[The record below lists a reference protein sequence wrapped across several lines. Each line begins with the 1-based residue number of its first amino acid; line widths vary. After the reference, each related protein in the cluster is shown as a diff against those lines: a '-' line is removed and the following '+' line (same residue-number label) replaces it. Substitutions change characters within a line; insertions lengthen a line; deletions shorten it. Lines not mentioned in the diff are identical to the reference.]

1 MAGANGNTCGRKLRG
16 DEKQLID
23 LEWPYSWGGI
33 TYGCHGIESLTVGGV
48 EMLTVAMEWLTYTV
62 PITAG
67 VESPMAN
74 CLRLETLTV
83 LHWSVRPLQVALLFL
98 VLDLS
103 KDHAGGRYKHHSH
116 QYKLMNADLSSLKCS
131 CIVSRMCYVNY

>member
-1 MAGANGNTCGRKLRG
+1 MVVKITSSTRPKIEAVYFCTVAGANGNTCGRKLRG

-48 EMLTVAMEWLTYTV
+48 EMLTVGMEWLTYTV

-74 CLRLETLTV
+74 RLRLETLTV
-83 LHWSVRPLQVALLFL
+83 AISDLKGPSVNQE
-98 VLDLS
+98 
-103 KDHAGGRYKHHSH
+103 Y
-116 QYKLMNADLSSLKCS
+116 LSSG
-131 CIVSRMCYVNY
+131 